1 MRNKIPTINN
11 FDGEGVQVEF
21 AKVEKQELLKH
32 DNGGVGMVQDS
43 ASCSC
48 IEGNPCAV
56 KYNCKDWANRYEVA
70 RKVRQNK
77 SFTGSGFSMG

>member
-1 MRNKIPTINN
+1 MARLTFTSAMTP
-11 FDGEGVQVEF
+11 
-21 AKVEKQELLKH
+21 
-32 DNGGVGMVQDS
+32 S